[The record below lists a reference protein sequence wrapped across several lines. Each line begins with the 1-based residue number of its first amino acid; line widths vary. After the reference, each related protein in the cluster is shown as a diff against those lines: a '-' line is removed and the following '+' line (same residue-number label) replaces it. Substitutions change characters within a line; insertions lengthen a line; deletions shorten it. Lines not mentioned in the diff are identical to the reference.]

1 MKRFNV
7 VVMALALGCASLA
20 QAETALVVNPVN
32 KDTIGLEDA
41 ERLFLG
47 KVKAFPSGA
56 AATPL
61 NQAEASPA
69 REAFDAA
76 VLKKSASQLKAYW
89 SKLIFTGKGNPPA
102 EMDAAGVKAKVAGDP
117 TAIGYIDAS
126 EVDGSVREVAR
137 F

>member
-1 MKRFNV
+1 MKRLNV
-7 VVMALALGCASLA
+7 VIMALALGCASIA
-20 QAETALVVNPVN
+20 QAETVLVVNPAN
-32 KDTIGLEDA
+32 KDTIGLADA
-41 ERLFLG
+41 EKIFLG

-61 NQAEASPA
+61 NQTEASPA
-69 REAFDAA
+69 REAFDAK
-76 VLKKSASQLKAYW
+76 VLEKSASQLKAYW

-102 EMDAAGVKAKVAGDP
+102 EMDAGAVKSKVASDP
-117 TAIGYIDAS
+117 SAIGYIDAA

>member
-1 MKRFNV
+1 MKRFQA
-7 VVMALALGCASLA
+7 VVMALALGCAAIA
-20 QAETALVVNPVN
+20 QAETVLVVNPAN
-32 KDTIGLEDA
+32 KASVSLEDA

-47 KVKAFPSGA
+47 KVKTFPTGA

-61 NQAEASPA
+61 NQTEASPA

-76 VLKKSASQLKAYW
+76 VLKKNASQLKAYW

-102 EMDAAGVKAKVAGDP
+102 EMDAGAVKSKVASDP
-117 TAIGYIDAS
+117 SAIGYIDAA